1 MAAAYNNREIRLKAR
16 PQGLPAAEHF
26 EVVNSTIPAPAKGE
40 VLLRNHFF
48 LVSPSLRQMVSEGAE
63 DVPGVPF
70 PALRPGDTLFGE
82 AVGEVVEAPN
92 GSGLAAGDM
101 VQHFHGWRD
110 YASVP
115 LERCE
120 RLSRPLPDPLG
131 YVGYLGHGW
140 TAYAALTRGVKIRPG
155 DTVFVSSA
163 AGAIGSMAGQ
173 ISRLLGA
180 QRIIGSTSSREKAAR
195 LVEELGYDA
204 GVVRGEDASLALQLI
219 DASAGG
225 IDVFVDTVGGE
236 QLQAALAAAREKAR
250 FVILGTL
257 ASQLASS
264 GTGRKAPVEL
274 DFAQVLLKRITMR
287 GYSAD
292 DDPDARH
299 EWFDRFAEWFGRGEI
314 RAPSVVV
321 DGLEHALD
329 ALFEATSGRH
339 LGAVVVGL
347 STRSSAG

>member
-1 MAAAYNNREIRLKAR
+1 MAAAYDNREIRLKAR

-40 VLLRNHFF
+40 VLVRNRFF

-101 VQHFHGWRD
+101 VQHVYGWRD

-120 RLSRPLPDPLG
+120 RLSGPLPDPLG

-180 QRIIGSTSSREKAAR
+180 RRIIGSTSSREKAAR

-204 GVVRGEDASLALQLI
+204 GVVRGEDAFLTLQLI

-264 GTGRKAPVEL
+264 GTGRKAPSSWISRKFCSSESRCAVTAPMMIRML
-274 DFAQVLLKRITMR
+274 DRSGLTVSPSGLGEAR
-287 GYSAD
+287 SAPLMWSSMD
-292 DDPDARH
+292 
-299 EWFDRFAEWFGRGEI
+299 W
-314 RAPSVVV
+314 
-321 DGLEHALD
+321 
-329 ALFEATSGRH
+329 
-339 LGAVVVGL
+339 
-347 STRSSAG
+347 STRSKRYPKLRQDDIWVLWLFG